1 MERKPPNKPS
11 KPLSVTRP
19 TPAIPRTINRLNKEE
34 KKLPQIQVK
43 KQEIVPK
50 MIKTDKTP
58 PMRKNSCEQP
68 TAEEIQNLKKKILKN
83 AEVIPNQTIKS
94 LMSTYNKNRLEIL
107 NLKDEQ
113 KSFQSSISK
122 LELLQGFVISE
133 IEFYLAQNQEDPE
146 PEYTYEELLE
156 LGDQIG
162 KVSQGFSSD
171 ILCNIETSTLTVS
184 SQCSIC
190 LSQME
195 PGEQAVVLDPCSH
208 PYHDECIKSWLSD
221 HKTCPLC
228 LQEVI
233 LT

>member
-1 MERKPPNKPS
+1 MERKIPTKPTKS
-11 KPLSVTRP
+11 LSVTRP
-19 TPAIPRTINRLNKEE
+19 TAAIPRTVNRLNKEE
-34 KKLPQIQVK
+34 KKLPQIQAK
-43 KQEIVPK
+43 KQEVVPK
-50 MIKTDKTP
+50 IIKTDKTP
-58 PMRKNSCEQP
+58 PVRKNSSEQ
-68 TAEEIQNLKKKILKN
+68 TSAEEIQNLKKKLFSN
-83 AEVIPNQTIKS
+83 AEVIPKQTIKS

-107 NLKDEQ
+107 NLKSEQ

-146 PEYTYEELLE
+146 PDYTYEELLE

-162 KVSQGFSSD
+162 KVSQGFSSEV
-171 ILCNIETSTLTVS
+171 LSNIETSTLIVS

-190 LSQME
+190 LCQME
-195 PGEQAVVLDPCSH
+195 LGEQAVVLDPCSH
-208 PYHDECIKSWLSD
+208 PYHNECIRSWLSD